1 MAAVAKALEHETMCR
16 AAPHESIGISRF
28 QPVMQWKLIAN
39 CETVKSKCEMKKSW
53 LEIQKSNHAIIFK
66 FISMVFIP
74 PTIGQKMTPRETT
87 WVKKVA

>member
-1 MAAVAKALEHETMCR
+1 MWKT
-16 AAPHESIGISRF
+16 APHESIGISPF
-28 QPVMQWKLIAN
+28 LSVIQWKLIAN

-53 LEIQKSNHAIIFK
+53 LEIQKSNHEIIFK

-74 PTIGQKMTPRETT
+74 LSIGQKMIPWEAT

>member
-1 MAAVAKALEHETMCR
+1 MAVVAKAQEHEMMCR
-16 AAPHESIGISRF
+16 TVPHESIGISRYL
-28 QPVMQWKLIAN
+28 PVMPWKLIAN

-53 LEIQKSNHAIIFK
+53 LEFQKSKHAIIFK

-74 PTIGQKMTPRETT
+74 PTIGHKMSLRETT

>member
-1 MAAVAKALEHETMCR
+1 ML
-16 AAPHESIGISRF
+16 
-28 QPVMQWKLIAN
+28 WKLIAN

-74 PTIGQKMTPRETT
+74 PTIGQKMTPQYHVGEEGGVNGGRCRLDVLTNR
-87 WVKKVA
+87 K

>member
-1 MAAVAKALEHETMCR
+1 MWRTV
-16 AAPHESIGISRF
+16 PHEIIGISRF
-28 QPVMQWKLIAN
+28 LPVMQWKLIAN

-53 LEIQKSNHAIIFK
+53 LEIPKSNHAIIFK

>member
-1 MAAVAKALEHETMCR
+1 MCR
-16 AAPHESIGISRF
+16 AAPHESIGIYRF
-28 QPVMQWKLIAN
+28 LPVMHWKLIAN
-39 CETVKSKCEMKKSW
+39 CETVKSKCETKKSW

-74 PTIGQKMTPRETT
+74 PTIGLMMTPRETM

>member
-1 MAAVAKALEHETMCR
+1 MCR
-16 AAPHESIGISRF
+16 IVPHESIGISRF
-28 QPVMQWKLIAN
+28 QPVMQWKLFVN

-66 FISMVFIP
+66 FISMVFIT
-74 PTIGQKMTPRETT
+74 PTIGQKMTPWETT

>member
-1 MAAVAKALEHETMCR
+1 MCR

-28 QPVMQWKLIAN
+28 LSVIQWKLIAK

-74 PTIGQKMTPRETT
+74 PTIGQKMTPWEAT
-87 WVKKVA
+87 WVKKVT

>member
-1 MAAVAKALEHETMCR
+1 
-16 AAPHESIGISRF
+16 
-28 QPVMQWKLIAN
+28 
-39 CETVKSKCEMKKSW
+39 MKESW

-74 PTIGQKMTPRETT
+74 PTIGQKKAPRETT

>member
-1 MAAVAKALEHETMCR
+1 
-16 AAPHESIGISRF
+16 
-28 QPVMQWKLIAN
+28 MQWKLIAN

-53 LEIQKSNHAIIFK
+53 LEIQKSWLEIQKSNHAIIFK

-74 PTIGQKMTPRETT
+74 STIGQKMTPRETT

>member
-1 MAAVAKALEHETMCR
+1 
-16 AAPHESIGISRF
+16 
-28 QPVMQWKLIAN
+28 
-39 CETVKSKCEMKKSW
+39 MKKSW

-66 FISMVFIP
+66 FISMVFIL